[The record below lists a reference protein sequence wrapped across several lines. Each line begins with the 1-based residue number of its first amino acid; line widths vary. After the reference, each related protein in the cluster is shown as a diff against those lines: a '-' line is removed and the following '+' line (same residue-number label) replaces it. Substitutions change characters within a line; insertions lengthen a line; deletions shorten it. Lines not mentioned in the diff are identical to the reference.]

1 MKSIYLV
8 CDSCGRKGAFQGW
21 HGRPGSHRAMNIDK
35 QEKADA
41 RLRAAKKGWKIGIFT
56 TVCEKCP
63 EPNELLEPR

>member
-1 MKSIYLV
+1 MKRIYLV
-8 CDSCGRKGAFQGW
+8 WDGYGRKGALQGW
-21 HGRPGSHRAMNIDK
+21 DGRPGSPSAMNIDK

-63 EPNELLEPR
+63 EPNELSEPR